1 MIYPA
6 LKKLTNSLK
15 KKEEEEEAYNF
26 NEQHNA
32 IFSEAIPEQNN

>member
-6 LKKLTNSLK
+6 LKKLTNSL

-26 NEQHNA
+26 NEQHNE
-32 IFSEAIPEQNN
+32 IFSEAISKTK